1 MGFRVIKTAIATL
14 MSILIADALG
24 VTGPLSAGLLA
35 VLGVD
40 VTRKR
45 SIRTISA
52 RFFASLLG
60 LAFAS
65 VLFEILGYHYWVLAI
80 YILVAFPAIARA
92 NFKEGIVTSSVVVF
106 RVYGNGSISWST
118 LLTQIELLVIG
129 LGSALIVNLAYMPQA
144 ADQMVAIRKRVDK
157 QFSIIFSRI
166 AQSLRDPDDVWDGN
180 ELIEAGK
187 EIQAGK
193 EASHR
198 AMENQ
203 MLHPDEVWSIYF
215 YMRKEQLESIQN
227 MMQLISHVYQKM
239 PQADDVAE
247 LFEQLSR
254 DVTEEVYTG
263 RTEFLLHKLEKE
275 FKTMELPSTR
285 EEFEIRSAI
294 LQLIRELSLYLK
306 LAKKNKAPT
315 SVAARKAA
323 ITSK

>member
-14 MSILIADALG
+14 MAILIADACG

-60 LAFAS
+60 LAFAC
-65 VLFEILGYHYWVLAI
+65 VLFEILGFHYWVLAI
-80 YILVAFPAIARA
+80 YILVTFPAIARA

-106 RVYGNGSISWST
+106 RVYGNGIISLDT

-144 ADQMVAIRKRVDK
+144 ADQMITIRKRVDK
-157 QFSIIFSRI
+157 EFSIIFMRI
-166 AQSLRDPDDVWDGN
+166 AQTLRDPEYVWDGK
-180 ELIEAGK
+180 EIIEAGK
-187 EIQAGK
+187 EIRVGK
-193 EASHR
+193 EAAHR

-227 MMQLISHVYQKM
+227 MVQLISHVYQKL

-247 LFEQLSR
+247 LFEQLSQ
-254 DVTEEVYTG
+254 DVTEEIYTG
-263 RTEFLLHKLEKE
+263 RTEFLLGRLELE
-275 FKTMELPSTR
+275 FKTMELPTTR

-315 SVAARKAA
+315 SVEARKAVIA
-323 ITSK
+323 SK

>member
-14 MSILIADALG
+14 MAILVADALG

-45 SIRTISA
+45 SIKTISA

-60 LAFAS
+60 LVFAC
-65 VLFEILGYHYWVLAI
+65 VLFEMLGFHYWVLAI

-106 RVYGNGSISWST
+106 RVYGNGSITMQSLW
-118 LLTQIELLVIG
+118 TQIELLVIG
-129 LGSALIVNLAYMPQA
+129 LGSALIVNLAYMPRA
-144 ADQMVAIRKRVDK
+144 SDQMVEIRKRVDK
-157 QFSIIFSRI
+157 QFSIIFSKI
-166 AQSLRDPDDVWDGN
+166 AESLRNPDDIWNGK
-180 ELIEAGK
+180 EIIEAGK
-187 EIQAGK
+187 EIRKGK
-193 EASHR
+193 EAAHR

-203 MLHPDEVWSIYF
+203 MLHPDETWSIYF

-227 MMQLISHVYQKM
+227 MMQLVSHVYRKL

-247 LFEQLSR
+247 LFDQLSR
-254 DVTEEVYTG
+254 DVTEEIYTG
-263 RTEFLLHKLEKE
+263 RTEFLLSRLEEE
-275 FKTMELPSTR
+275 FKRMELPATR

-294 LQLIRELSLYLK
+294 LQLNRELSLYLK
-306 LAKKNKAPT
+306 LAIKNKAPT

-323 ITSK
+323 IASK

>member
-14 MSILIADALG
+14 MSILIADTLG
-24 VTGPLSAGLLA
+24 VKGPLSAGLLA
-35 VLGVD
+35 ILGVD

-60 LAFAS
+60 LGFACI
-65 VLFEILGYHYWVLAI
+65 LFEILGFHYWVLAL
-80 YILVAFPAIARA
+80 YILVSFPAIARA

-106 RVYGNGSISWST
+106 RIYGDGSIT
-118 LLTQIELLVIG
+118 LAGLWTQIELLVIG

-144 ADQMVAIRKRVDK
+144 SDQMVAIRKRVDK
-157 QFSIIFSRI
+157 QFAIIFARI
-166 AQSLRDPDDVWDGN
+166 AETLRDPDYVWDGK

-187 EIQAGK
+187 EIRIGK
-193 EASHR
+193 EAAHR

-215 YMRKEQLESIQN
+215 YMRREQLESIQN

-247 LFEQLSR
+247 LFEQLSH

-263 RTEFLLHKLEKE
+263 RTEFLLKKLEQE
-275 FKTMELPSTR
+275 FKTMELPTTR

-315 SVAARKAA
+315 SVEARRAA
-323 ITSK
+323 IGSN

>member
-1 MGFRVIKTAIATL
+1 MGFRVIKTAFATL
-14 MSILIADALG
+14 MAILIADALR
-24 VTGPLSAGLLA
+24 VPGPLSAGLLA

-60 LAFAS
+60 LAFAC

-80 YILVAFPAIARA
+80 YILIAFPAIARA

-106 RVYGNGSISWST
+106 RVYGNGSISLSS
-118 LLTQIELLVIG
+118 LVTQIELLIIG

-144 ADQMVAIRKRVDK
+144 ADQMIKIRKRVDK
-157 QFSIIFSRI
+157 QFSIIFARI
-166 AQSLRDPDDVWDGN
+166 AQTLRDPDEVWDGK
-180 ELIEAGK
+180 ELIDAGK
-187 EIQAGK
+187 EIRAGQ

-227 MMQLISHVYQKM
+227 MMQLISQVYQKL

-247 LFEQLSR
+247 LFEQLSH

-263 RTEFLLHKLEKE
+263 RTEFLLERLEKE
-275 FKTMELPSTR
+275 LKTMELPASR

-294 LQLIRELSLYLK
+294 LQLIRELALYLK

-323 ITSK
+323 ITSR